1 VIIFGVWMSQ
11 IPYPIAVKSY
21 DETLTEN
28 DLHAD
33 IHIDKLQMG
42 DQTMI
47 VDIPE
52 QNGEQPE
59 KVRVEVSMPQHDM
72 GSGELTAEQ
81 DESDK
86 YTIELQY
93 TKHDTRL
100 LEITAKYSDEDQ
112 TK

>member
-1 VIIFGVWMSQ
+1 
-11 IPYPIAVKSY
+11 IAVKSY
-21 DETLTEN
+21 DETLTED

-52 QNGEQPE
+52 QNEEQPE

-72 GSGELTAEQ
+72 ASGELSAEQ
-81 DESDK
+81 DISGN
-86 YTIELQY
+86 YTINLPI
-93 TKHDTRL
+93 TMPGTWL
-100 LEITAKYSDEDQ
+100 LEITAPYPDDDQ
-112 TK
+112 TKCQDDTFIECNNE

>member
-1 VIIFGVWMSQ
+1 MSQ

-33 IHIDKLQMG
+33 IHIDKLEIG

-52 QNGEQPE
+52 QNEEQPE

-72 GSGELTAEQ
+72 GSGEMTAEQ
-81 DESDK
+81 DEAGN
-86 YTIELQY
+86 YTIDIPC
-93 TKHDTRL
+93 TMPDTWA
-100 LEITAKYSDEDQ
+100 LEITATYPDTDK
-112 TK
+112 